1 MIIGLKLKRL
11 RASFGSIAAGMT
23 LAASFMLGA
32 PAQAVPVSIDLAGNC
47 TTSCGLDGSDGNA
60 RVFTFLDGLGL
71 SSQVRVTAWS
81 ASQNSSTG
89 ALSNWRTAFVGEY
102 SNGLGVTNRSEG
114 DGSSNNAHITDNA
127 SGIDFLVFRFDGE
140 VTATGADLNAYAMSV
155 SGYSGSGSDTD
166 ASFYIGTSTVPF
178 GTSVNMSDSAQ
189 RLSVMTHYIDTT
201 GGSSSNYRTFNA
213 DTLYKGNTL
222 IIAASVGDYMRSG
235 SNRPDGFKV
244 ENIRVEY
251 TIPAPEPAAI
261 GLFGL
266 GALALGLRR
275 RRRRA

>member
-1 MIIGLKLKRL
+1 MIVGQKLN
-11 RASFGSIAAGMT
+11 RARTFLGFAAGVS
-23 LAASFMLGA
+23 LAAFLA
-32 PAQAVPVSIDLAGNC
+32 PAAHAVPVSIDLAGNC
-47 TTSCGLDGSDGNA
+47 TTSCGLDGSDGNS
-60 RVFTFLDGLGL
+60 RTFTFTDGLGL
-71 SSQVRVTAWS
+71 SSRVRVTAWS
-81 ASQNSSTG
+81 ASQSSSTG

-102 SNGLGVTNRSEG
+102 DNGLGVTNRSEG
-114 DGSSNNAHITDNA
+114 NGSSNNSHITDNA
-127 SGIDFLVFRFDGE
+127 SGVDFLVFHFDGD
-140 VTATGADLNAYAMSV
+140 VTATGADLNAYAMTV

-166 ASFYIGTSTVPF
+166 ASFYIGTTSVPF
-178 GTSVNMSDSAQ
+178 GTSINMATTAQ
-189 RLSVMTHYIDTT
+189 RLAVQTHYIDTT

-213 DTLYKGNTL
+213 DTLYSGNTL

-251 TIPAPEPAAI
+251 TIPTPEPAAL

-275 RRRRA
+275 RRRG